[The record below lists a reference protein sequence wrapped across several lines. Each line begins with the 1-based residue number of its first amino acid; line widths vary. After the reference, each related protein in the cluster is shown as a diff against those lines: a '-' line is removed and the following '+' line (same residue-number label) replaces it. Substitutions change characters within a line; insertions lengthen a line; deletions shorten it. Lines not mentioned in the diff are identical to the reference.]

1 MQFMKRH
8 LFALV
13 LVAVVAT
20 IAVTQM
26 LGCGAS
32 GSARSRA
39 AGDVYV
45 PPGEHD
51 KYYAFLSGGQ
61 SGSVFVVGI
70 PSGRLIREIPVFE
83 PRAAYGYAV
92 HPNDPRRQQ
101 LEATGG
107 AWGDTHHPAPSET
120 NGVYDGKYLWIND
133 LANGRLARV
142 RLDVFETD
150 RIIKIPNL
158 QGAHGIAVVSPNT
171 KYIGVNGE
179 FEQPTNGMATN
190 PAPYTSVVAFVDPE
204 SMQVKFQVRVNG
216 NIDIADSSK
225 DGKYFFSTVYNLEQG
240 KDMGSMLQFD
250 RDALAA
256 IDIAAAEKAVAEG
269 KAEIRNGVPV
279 IDPETAPGVLTLI
292 PVPKNP
298 HGVNATPD
306 GRYVIASGKLSPT
319 VTIIDV
325 NTLKIVAEPEVGLG
339 PLHTTFDNRGNA
351 YTSLFLDSQVVKWNI
366 DKAVAGASDYIVD
379 RINVHY
385 NIGHLQAVGGETM
398 QPQGDYLLA
407 LNKLS
412 KDQYLPVGPDMPE
425 AQELIDISGEKMRML
440 AAFPTPP
447 EPHDAVFMAA
457 SLLKGKVKQVFDVE
471 AHSVK
476 EGKESVVRTAPD
488 AVTVNM
494 TMIRSAYTPETISVR
509 EGDRVT
515 FRMTNVETIRDMTH
529 GFALPDHG
537 LNVSLPPG
545 ATKEITIDTPKPG
558 VYWFYCTNFCS
569 ALHLEMRGR
578 MIVQP
583 TKGDVTI
590 ADWHAGQNVAGMQV
604 PGVPSTAR
612 PATTQPGAAPSGR

>member
-1 MQFMKRH
+1 MTRIFAVI
-8 LFALV
+8 LAALV
-13 LVAVVAT
+13 TTAVF
-20 IAVTQM
+20 TQAF
-26 LGCGAS
+26 GCADT

-39 AGDVYV
+39 ADDVYV
-45 PPGEHD
+45 APGELD
-51 KYYAFLSGGQ
+51 RYYAFLSGGQ

-92 HPNDPRRQQ
+92 HPNDPRRRD
-101 LEATGG
+101 LEQTGG

-120 NGVYDGKYLWIND
+120 KGVYDGKYLWIND

-150 RIIKIPNL
+150 RIVKIPNM
-158 QGAHGIAVVSPNT
+158 QGAHGIAVVSPDT

-179 FEQPTNGMATN
+179 FEQPTDGLATN
-190 PAPYTSVVAFVDPE
+190 PAPYTSVVSFVDPD
-204 SMQVKFQVRVNG
+204 SMTVKFQVRVNG

-240 KDMGSMLQFD
+240 KSMGGMIQFD

-256 IDIAAAEKAVAEG
+256 IDIPAAEKAVAEG
-269 KAEIRNGVPV
+269 KAEVRNGVPI
-279 IDPETAPGVLTLI
+279 IDPANVPGVLTLV

-319 VTIIDV
+319 VSIIDAK
-325 NTLKIVAEPEVGLG
+325 TLKIVAEPEVGLG

-366 DKAVAGASDYIVD
+366 DKAVAGTEDYIVD

-385 NIGHLQAVGGETM
+385 NIGHLQASGGETM
-398 QPQGDYLLA
+398 APTGDFLLA

-447 EPHDAVFMAA
+447 EPHDAVFMPAA
-457 SLLKGKVKQVFDVE
+457 LLRGKVKQVFDLE
-471 AHSVK
+471 ANAVK
-476 EGKESVVRTAPD
+476 EGQESVTRTAPN

-494 TMIRSAYTPETISVR
+494 TMIRSAYTPETIEVR

-578 MIVQP
+578 LVVQP
-583 TKGDVTI
+583 KDGPVKMT
-590 ADWHAGQNVAGMQV
+590 DWRAGQNVAGLQV
-604 PGVPSTAR
+604 PGVPSTEKANAR
-612 PATTQPGAAPSGR
+612 

>member
-1 MQFMKRH
+1 MTRI
-8 LFALV
+8 FAVILATLV
-13 LVAVVAT
+13 TTAAL
-20 IAVTQM
+20 TQAF
-26 LGCGAS
+26 GCADT

-39 AGDVYV
+39 AEDVYV
-45 PPGEHD
+45 APGEHD
-51 KYYAFLSGGQ
+51 RYYAFLSGGQ

-92 HPNDPRRQQ
+92 HPNDPRRRQ
-101 LEATGG
+101 LDETGG

-150 RIIKIPNL
+150 AILKIPNM
-158 QGAHGIAVVSPNT
+158 QGAHGIAVVSPDT

-179 FEQPTNGMATN
+179 FEQPTDGLATN
-190 PAPYTSVVAFVDPE
+190 PAAYTSVVSFIEPD
-204 SMQVKFQVRVNG
+204 SMTVKFQVRVNG

-225 DGKYFFSTVYNLEQG
+225 DGKYFFATVYNLEQG
-240 KDMGSMLQFD
+240 KTMGGMIQFD

-256 IDIAAAEKAVAEG
+256 IDIAAAEKAVADG
-269 KAEIRNGVPV
+269 KAVVRNGVPI
-279 IDPETAPGVLTLI
+279 IDPEQATGVLTLI

-298 HGVNATPD
+298 HGVNVTPD
-306 GRYVIASGKLSPT
+306 GRYAIASGKLSPT
-319 VTIIDV
+319 VSIIDAK
-325 NTLKIVAEPEVGLG
+325 TLKIVAEPEVGLG

-351 YTSLFLDSQVVKWNI
+351 YTSLFLDSQVVKWNV
-366 DKAVAGASDYIVD
+366 DKAVAGAEDYIVD

-385 NIGHLQAVGGETM
+385 NIGHLQASGGETM
-398 QPQGDYLLA
+398 APTGDFLLA

-447 EPHDAVFMAA
+447 EPHDAVFMPAA
-457 SLLKGKVKQVFDVE
+457 LLKGKVKQVFDVE
-471 AHSVK
+471 ANAVK
-476 EGKESVVRTAPD
+476 EGQESVTRTGPN
-488 AVTVNM
+488 AVTVHM
-494 TMIRSAYTPETISVR
+494 TMIRSAYIPETIEVR

-578 MIVQP
+578 LIVQP
-583 TKGDVTI
+583 KDGPVKMT
-590 ADWHAGQNVAGMQV
+590 DWRAGQNVAGMQV
-604 PGVPSTAR
+604 PGVPSTEKGNAR
-612 PATTQPGAAPSGR
+612 